1 MVNRVY
7 NKIFEKIKT
16 RSAKICIVGLGYVG
30 LPTAIFFAEK
40 GFDVIGVARNE
51 KKINL
56 INKGITT
63 IGELNLDHKLSKVI
77 DDKKLYAT
85 SDLKWA
91 TEESDIIISIVPTPV
106 DKFKDPDLT
115 PIISSGEEIA
125 KGLSKCKLVVL
136 ESTVYPGVTEEI
148 LQPILEKS
156 GLKAGLDFGLAY
168 CPERYNPGDGKH
180 SIENVARVVGG
191 ITPEWAEITKELYQ
205 IIINEDI
212 KVLRNIKTAEAAKVI
227 ENTQRDLNIA
237 LMNELAMIFERLNI
251 DIMDVIDGAETKW
264 NFNVY
269 YPGCGVGGHCLPVD
283 PYYLVKKAKELG
295 YHSKVIAAGRTIND
309 NMPIHTLNLIQ
320 DALNEHEMSLKNS
333 KIVILGFSYKEN
345 VGDTRES
352 PALTLI
358 KHLQWKGA
366 DVTVVDP
373 YVEDTKNYGV
383 LNQDLY
389 SALEDADAM
398 VLMTGHNEFKSIDF
412 ERAKNLM
419 KIPILVDGRRIFSP
433 DELRSIGFSYNGIGA
448 VNHVTMKIIPEIS
461 NSQFYKIQK
470 TKNGL

>member
-1 MVNRVY
+1 MY
-7 NKIFEKIKT
+7 SKIFKKIKT

-51 KKINL
+51 GKIDKINS
-56 INKGITT
+56 GIST
-63 IGELNLDHKLSKVI
+63 IGELNLDGKLSEVI
-77 DDKKLYAT
+77 NDRKLYAT
-85 SDLKWA
+85 SDLERA
-91 TEESDIIISIVPTPV
+91 TEVSDIIISIVPTPV
-106 DKFKDPDLT
+106 DEFKDPDLA
-115 PIISSGEEIA
+115 PIISSGKEIA
-125 KGLSKCKLVVL
+125 KGLDAGKLVIL

-148 LQPILEKS
+148 LQPILERS

-168 CPERYNPGDGKH
+168 CPERYNPGDEKH

-191 ITPEWAEITKELYQ
+191 ITQEWAEITKELYQ
-205 IIINEDI
+205 IIIKEEI
-212 KVLRNIKTAEAAKVI
+212 KVLRNIKTAEAAKII

-251 DIMDVIDGAETKW
+251 DIIDVIDGAKTKW

-309 NMPIHTLNLIQ
+309 NMPVHTLNLIQ
-320 DALNEHEMSLKNS
+320 DALNEHEKSVKNS
-333 KIVILGFSYKEN
+333 KIVVLGFSYKEN
-345 VGDTRES
+345 VGDARES

-366 DVTVVDP
+366 DVIVIDP
-373 YVEDTKNYGV
+373 YIEDTNGYGV
-383 LNQDLY
+383 LETDLY
-389 SALEDADAM
+389 SALENADAI
-398 VLMTGHNEFKSIDF
+398 VLMTCHHEFKSIDF

-419 KIPILVDGRRIFSP
+419 KIPILIDGRRVFAP
-433 DELRSIGFSYNGIGA
+433 DKLKNLGFSYRGIGA
-448 VNHVTMKIIPEIS
+448 VNERNRNIKEILS
-461 NSQFYKIQK
+461 LETLKTQK
-470 TKNGL
+470 TKNEL

>member
-1 MVNRVY
+1 MVKLMYDEILR
-7 NKIFEKIKT
+7 KIKT

-40 GFDVIGVARNE
+40 GFNVIGVARNE

-56 INKGITT
+56 INKGIST
-63 IGELNLDHKLSKVI
+63 IGELNLDPRLSKVV
-77 DDKKLYAT
+77 DDKKLSAT

-91 TEESDIIISIVPTPV
+91 TRESDIIISIVPTPV
-106 DKFKDPDLT
+106 DEFKDPDLT

-125 KGLSKCKLVVL
+125 KGLDKDKLVVL
-136 ESTVYPGVTEEI
+136 ESTVYPGVTEEV

-156 GLKAGLDFGLAY
+156 GLKAGEDFGLSY
-168 CPERYNPGDGKH
+168 CPERYNPGDEEH

-191 ITPEWAEITKELYQ
+191 ITPEWAEITRELYQ
-205 IIINEDI
+205 IIINEEI

-237 LMNELAMIFERLNI
+237 LMNELAMIFERLDI
-251 DIMDVIDGAETKW
+251 DIMDVIDGAKTKW

-269 YPGCGVGGHCLPVD
+269 NPGCGVGGHCLPVD

-320 DALNEHEMSLKNS
+320 DALNEHEKSVRNS

-345 VGDTRES
+345 VGDARES
-352 PALTLI
+352 PALTLT

-366 DVTVVDP
+366 SVTVVDP
-373 YVEDTKNYGV
+373 YMEDTENHGV
-383 LNQDLY
+383 LEPDLY
-389 SALEDADAM
+389 NALKNADAM
-398 VLMTGHNEFKSIDF
+398 VLMTCHDEFKSIDF
-412 ERAKNLM
+412 EKAKDLM
-419 KIPILVDGRRIFSP
+419 KIPVLIDGRRIFDP
-433 DELRSIGFSYNGIGA
+433 EELRNRGFSYKGIGA
-448 VNHVTMKIIPEIS
+448 INRVDLDTIPEIAS
-461 NSQFYKIQK
+461 SEFYEIQK